1 MTGTISKLLEAYEN
15 GKMSRRTLIQGLAV
29 LAAGATAAEAAGFQG
44 NRINHV
50 SLQVSNLQR
59 STDFYQRVFGCTVN
73 KRDGNNQL
81 VFGKDFF
88 VPGGVLEERLGD
100 YEYRP
105 SQVRMAEAVRRALEE
120 QSHVIIEAGT
130 GTGKTLAYL
139 LPALLHGRRIL
150 VSTGTK
156 TLQDQIFYKDI
167 PLLERVMDRPIQ
179 AAYLKGR
186 NNYLCRL
193 KLETLHAEGL
203 FGSRGLRN
211 FQSILDWAQQT
222 ETGDRAE
229 LGSAGEDSELWARMD
244 ARRDRCLGTKC
255 KDYNRCFLTLMR
267 QKAMEADIVVV
278 NHHLFFADLA
288 IRKSDAAAI
297 LPDYSAVI
305 FDEAHDLEDV
315 ATEYFGFHVSNYRL
329 AEFIHDARKLEADV
343 DVVSRAAE
351 RFFNGFALLRE
362 GRHPIRL
369 LDGIDSLIGALQ
381 DARHSIHPEKDFAG
395 EYESLAR
402 RAGEIQSELEVFRS
416 GALENYVSWIER
428 RERGIFLEACPID
441 VSGMLSEQLFTR
453 IPTCILTSATL
464 TVADS
469 FAYMRT
475 RLGFS
480 EGRELSLAT
489 EFNVRKQALLYIPKA
504 MPDYRHPSYVDRAA
518 EEIRMVLRASQG
530 RAFVLFTS
538 YRQMEALYEA
548 LSPDLPYP
556 CMLQGKG
563 GGKSRL
569 LEEFKMTRNAV
580 LFATA
585 SFWQGVDVKGEALSA
600 VIIDKLPFQVPTD
613 PLVAARSARIVREGG
628 NPFAQ
633 YQVPNAIL
641 RLKQGLG
648 RLLRSTTD
656 RGILAVLDNRINTK
670 SYGRL
675 FMESLPD
682 YEVTD
687 SIEKLAEFMG

>member
-1 MTGTISKLLEAYEN
+1 M
-15 GKMSRRTLIQGLAV
+15 Q
-29 LAAGATAAEAAGFQG
+29 
-44 NRINHV
+44 
-50 SLQVSNLQR
+50 
-59 STDFYQRVFGCTVN
+59 
-73 KRDGNNQL
+73 
-81 VFGKDFF
+81 DFF
-88 VPGGVLEERLGD
+88 GPGGVLEQRLED

-105 SQVRMAEAVRRALEE
+105 SQVRMAEAVHRALEE

-203 FGSRGLRN
+203 FGSKQLRS
-211 FQSILDWAQQT
+211 FQAILEWSGET

-229 LGSAGEDSELWARMD
+229 LGSIGDDSELWTRMD

-255 KDYNRCFLTLMR
+255 KDYDRCFLTLMR

-288 IRKSDAAAI
+288 IRKSDVAAI

-362 GRHPIRL
+362 GRHPIRR

-381 DARHSIHPEKDFAG
+381 GARHSINQKKDFSG
-395 EYESLAR
+395 EYETLAR
-402 RAGEIQSELEVFRS
+402 RAGEIESELDIFRS
-416 GALENYVSWIER
+416 GDLENYVSWIER
-428 RERGIFLEACPID
+428 RDRGIFLEACPID
-441 VSGMLSEQLFTR
+441 VSGMLTERLFTR
-453 IPTCILTSATL
+453 VPTCVLTSATL
-464 TVADS
+464 TIGDS
-469 FAYMRT
+469 FEYVRARI
-475 RLGFS
+475 GFS

-489 EFNVRKQALLYIPKA
+489 EFNVRKQALLYIPTA
-504 MPDYRHPSYVDRAA
+504 MQDYRHPSYLDRAA
-518 EEIRMVLRASQG
+518 EEIRAILQASRG

-538 YRQMEALYEA
+538 YRQMEVLYERIGR
-548 LSPDLPYP
+548 DLPYP
-556 CMLQGKG
+556 CMIQGKG

-569 LEEFKMTRNAV
+569 LEEFRITPNAV

-600 VIIDKLPFQVPTD
+600 VIIDKLPFQVPSD
-613 PLVAARSARIVREGG
+613 PLVAARSAHIQREGG
-628 NPFAQ
+628 NAFAQ
-633 YQVPNAIL
+633 YHVPNAVL
-641 RLKQGLG
+641 RLKQGFG
-648 RLLRSTTD
+648 RLIRSTTD
-656 RGILAVLDNRINTK
+656 RGILAVLDNRLTTK

-675 FMESLPD
+675 FMDSLPD

-687 SIEKLAEFMG
+687 SVEKLVEFMENKLPS

>member
-1 MTGTISKLLEAYEN
+1 M
-15 GKMSRRTLIQGLAV
+15 R
-29 LAAGATAAEAAGFQG
+29 
-44 NRINHV
+44 
-50 SLQVSNLQR
+50 
-59 STDFYQRVFGCTVN
+59 
-73 KRDGNNQL
+73 
-81 VFGKDFF
+81 DFF
-88 VPGGVLEERLGD
+88 GPGGILEQRLDD
-100 YEYRP
+100 YEFRP
-105 SQVRMAEAVRRALEE
+105 SQVRMAEAVHRALEE
-120 QSHVIIEAGT
+120 QNHVIIEAGT

-139 LPALLHGRRIL
+139 LPALLHGQRIL

-167 PLLERVMDRPIQ
+167 PLLESILERPIR

-193 KLETLHAEGL
+193 KLETLHSEGL
-203 FGSRGLRN
+203 FSPKELRS
-211 FQSILDWAQQT
+211 FQSILDWSQET

-229 LGSAGEDSELWARMD
+229 LGSIGDDPGLWSRMD

-255 KDYNRCFLTLMR
+255 KDYERCFLTLVR

-288 IRKSDAAAI
+288 IRKSDVAAV

-329 AEFIHDARKLEADV
+329 AEFIHDANKLELDV
-343 DVVSRAAE
+343 ELVSRASE
-351 RFFNGFALLRE
+351 RFFNGFALLRD
-362 GRHPIRL
+362 GRYPVAEL
-369 LDGIDSLIGALQ
+369 PGIDALIGALQ
-381 DARHSIHPEKDFAG
+381 DARHSIKQNKDFSG
-395 EYESLAR
+395 EYEALAR
-402 RAGEIQSELEVFRS
+402 RAGEIQSELDIFRS
-416 GALENYVSWIER
+416 GDLENYVSWIER

-441 VSGMLSEQLFTR
+441 VSGMLQERLFAR
-453 IPTCILTSATL
+453 VPTCVLTSATL

-504 MPDYRHPSYVDRAA
+504 MPDYRHPSYLDRAA
-518 EEIRMVLRASQG
+518 EEIRLVLRASQG

-548 LSPDLPYP
+548 LANDLPYP
-556 CMLQGKG
+556 CMIQGKG

-569 LEEFKMTRNAV
+569 LEEFKITANAV

-585 SFWQGVDVKGEALSA
+585 SFWQGVDVKGGALSA
-600 VIIDKLPFQVPTD
+600 VIIDKLPFQVPSD
-613 PLVAARSARIVREGG
+613 PLVAARTAHIQREGG
-628 NPFAQ
+628 NAFSQ
-633 YQVPNAIL
+633 YHVPNAVL
-641 RLKQGLG
+641 RLKQGFG
-648 RLLRSTTD
+648 RLIRSTTD
-656 RGILAVLDNRINTK
+656 RGILAVLDNRLTTK

-675 FMESLPD
+675 FMDSLPD

-687 SIEKLAEFMG
+687 RIEDLVEFMEE

>member
-1 MTGTISKLLEAYEN
+1 M
-15 GKMSRRTLIQGLAV
+15 Q
-29 LAAGATAAEAAGFQG
+29 
-44 NRINHV
+44 
-50 SLQVSNLQR
+50 
-59 STDFYQRVFGCTVN
+59 
-73 KRDGNNQL
+73 
-81 VFGKDFF
+81 DFF
-88 VPGGVLEERLGD
+88 GPGGVLEQRLED

-105 SQVRMAEAVRRALEE
+105 SQVRMAEAVHRALEE

-167 PLLERVMDRPIQ
+167 PLLESVIGRPIQ

-193 KLETLHAEGL
+193 KLETLHVEGL
-203 FGSRGLRN
+203 FSSRELRR
-211 FQSILDWAQQT
+211 FQSILDWAQET

-229 LGSAGEDSELWARMD
+229 LGSVGEDSELWARMD

-255 KDYNRCFLTLMR
+255 KDYDRCFLTLMR

-329 AEFIHDARKLEADV
+329 AEFVHDAGKLEADV
-343 DVVSRAAE
+343 DVVSRASE

-362 GRHPIRL
+362 GRQAITR
-369 LDGIDSLIGALQ
+369 LDGIDSLIGSLQ
-381 DARHSIHPEKDFAG
+381 EARHSIKQMKDFSG
-395 EYESLAR
+395 EYEALAR
-402 RAGEIQSELEVFRS
+402 RAGELESELEVFRS
-416 GALENYVSWIER
+416 GNLENYVSWIER
-428 RERGIFLEACPID
+428 RDRGIFLEACPID
-441 VSGMLSEQLFTR
+441 VSRILGERLFKR
-453 IPTCILTSATL
+453 VPTCVLTSATL
-464 TVADS
+464 TVGDS
-469 FAYMRT
+469 FDYVRT
-475 RLGFS
+475 RIGFD

-489 EFNVRKQALLYIPKA
+489 EFNVRKQALLYIPKN
-504 MPDYRHPSYVDRAA
+504 MPDYRHSSYLDRAA
-518 EEIRMVLRASQG
+518 EEIRSILRASEG

-538 YRQMEALYEA
+538 YRQMETMFDL
-548 LSPDLPYP
+548 LSEDLPYP
-556 CMLQGKG
+556 CMIQGKG
-563 GGKSRL
+563 AGKSRL
-569 LEEFKMTRNAV
+569 LEQFKMTPNAV
-580 LFATA
+580 LFATS

-613 PLVAARSARIVREGG
+613 PLVAARALQIQNDGG
-628 NPFAQ
+628 NAFAE
-633 YQVPNAIL
+633 YHVPNAIL

-648 RLLRSTTD
+648 RLIRSTTD
-656 RGILAVLDNRINTK
+656 RGILAVLDNRISTK

-687 SIEKLAEFMG
+687 SIDKLITFMGQNAG